1 MIKDLIILGSTGSI
15 GKSTI
20 KVLKNNKKKF
30 KIKLLSTNSNIKTI
44 YKQAVEFKVKH
55 VLINN
60 VNKYQRFKKK
70 FKKKKIKVYFNIDE
84 ALNKIKKK
92 YFAL

>member
-70 FKKKKIKVYFNIDE
+70 FKKKKLKFTSILTKH
-84 ALNKIKKK
+84 
-92 YFAL
+92 